1 MKPRALGP
9 DFATLVQEF
18 FCVRLI
24 QQQDAS
30 ARTVESY
37 RDTLC
42 LLLDYLQRVRKKRP
56 TRVAMSDLDAPTV
69 TAFLDHLEKGR
80 HNTARTRNVRFAAI
94 RSFMRY
100 VSSRDPASLPIAQR
114 VLAIPLKRFARP
126 ALTFLS
132 REEVAAVLAAPDGS
146 TWSGHRDRV
155 LFALLYN
162 TGARVSEA
170 VALRRSDVSPDGT
183 RSVRLS
189 GKGRKQRTVPLWK
202 GTAEQLRGW
211 ESRIGHAPNAYLFP
225 NRRGGPLSRSG
236 VEKRLRD
243 AVAEAGERCPSLR
256 GKKVSP
262 HTLRHTTAM
271 HLLHSGVDIT
281 VIALWLGHEST
292 NTTHHYVEASL
303 AMKDE
308 ALGKLP
314 EPPQRTSGS
323 ERRTTCCG
331 SWRDCEPEDYAPSI
345 RNRLPRFKAHGRQL
359 RMTVS
364 SA

>member
-1 MKPRALGP
+1 MRSDASAPN
-9 DFATLVQEF
+9 FATLVQEF

-30 ARTVESY
+30 ARTVASY
-37 RDTLC
+37 RDTVR
-42 LLLDYLQRVRKKRP
+42 LLLDYLQRARKKRP
-56 TRVAMSDLDAPTV
+56 TDVAMSDLDAPTI

-80 HNTARTRNVRFAAI
+80 RNSARTRNVRFAAI

-100 VSSRDPASLPIAQR
+100 VASRDPASLAIAQR

-132 REEVAAVLAAPDGS
+132 REEVAAVLDAPDGS

-155 LFALLYN
+155 LFSLLYN

-170 VALRRSDVSPDGT
+170 IAIRRSDVSLDAT
-183 RSVRLS
+183 RSVRVL

-202 GTAEQLRGW
+202 STVEQLRNW
-211 ESRIGHAPNAYLFP
+211 ESRISPEPNGYLFP
-225 NRRGGPLSRSG
+225 NRRGELLSRSG

-243 AVAEAGERCPSLR
+243 AVAEAAERCPSMR

-271 HLLHSGVDIT
+271 HLLQSGVDIT

-292 NTTHHYVEASL
+292 GTTHHYVEANL

-308 ALGKLP
+308 ALARLSDIPTKDVRFR
-314 EPPQRTSGS
+314 PQDDLLSFL
-323 ERRTTCCG
+323 ER
-331 SWRDCEPEDYAPSI
+331 
-345 RNRLPRFKAHGRQL
+345 L
-359 RMTVS
+359 
-364 SA
+364 

>member
-1 MKPRALGP
+1 MKSRASGP
-9 DFATLVQEF
+9 DFATLVREF

-37 RDTLC
+37 RDTVR

-56 TRVAMSDLDAPTV
+56 TDVAMTDLDAPTI
-69 TAFLDHLEKGR
+69 TAFLDHLEKR
-80 HNTARTRNVRFAAI
+80 RRNTARTRNVRFAAI

-100 VSSRDPASLPIAQR
+100 VASRDPDSLPIVQR

-126 ALTFLS
+126 ALAFLS
-132 REEVAAVLAAPDGS
+132 RDEVAAVLDAPDGS

-170 VALRRSDVSPDGT
+170 VAIRRSDVSLDRS
-183 RSVRLS
+183 RSVRLL
-189 GKGRKQRTVPLWK
+189 GKGRKHRTVPLWK
-202 GTAEQLRGW
+202 STAEQLRGW
-211 ESRIGHAPNAYLFP
+211 EARIGPEPNGYLFP
-225 NRRGGPLSRSG
+225 NRHGGPLSRSG

-243 AVAEAGERCPSLR
+243 AVAGAAERCPSLR
-256 GKKVSP
+256 GKRVSP
-262 HTLRHTTAM
+262 HTLRHTTAL
-271 HLLHSGVDIT
+271 HLLQSGVDIT

-292 NTTHHYVEASL
+292 GTTHHYVEADL

-308 ALGKLP
+308 ALSRL
-314 EPPQRTSGS
+314 S
-323 ERRTTCCG
+323 EIPTKDVRFRA
-331 SWRDCEPEDYAPSI
+331 EDD
-345 RNRLPRFKAHGRQL
+345 LLRFLEGL
-359 RMTVS
+359 
-364 SA
+364 